1 MFKLR
6 CRRELVAQPNRR
18 WCGRSA
24 FHGVYHLFDFSL
36 QSVVGDSEGR
46 LTWIPTRFLSLS
58 FSFCCS
64 AAAAGTL
71 QSVQSPLRQA
81 ACRAFIRVVASF
93 ARAPASC
100 SKLSYVGRD

>member
-1 MFKLR
+1 MESITYLTS
-6 CRRELVAQPNRR
+6 AYNRWWETAKEDLHGYQHASYHYR
-18 WCGRSA
+18 SRSA
-24 FHGVYHLFDFSL
+24 A
-36 QSVVGDSEGR
+36 R
-46 LTWIPTRFLSLS
+46 
-58 FSFCCS
+58 
-64 AAAAGTL
+64 AAAGTL